1 MAATIKHAFQ
11 SLIGDG
17 VDDTLVRPSN
27 WNADHAITGTVDI
40 ANGGTGASTSAG
52 APFALKGA
60 NTDLTSVALTSGT
73 VSAVPSAAF
82 DLANKSYVDTL
93 VAGLNFHVAAQ
104 YATAAALAANTYNNG
119 TAGVGATLTGNAV
132 GALTVDS
139 NVVVVAQRIL
149 VKNEVAGA
157 NNGVYVVTTVGSG
170 SVAYV
175 LTRASDYDTVGSS
188 SNQINAGDYIY
199 ITAGTVNI
207 NTAWVQQTP
216 APITIGTTSIVFIQ
230 FGVTGAGGTNT
241 QVQFNASGVF
251 AGSANLTFNG
261 TTLSANALSLTTA
274 LPVASG
280 GTGLTTGTSG
290 GVLAFTAG
298 GVLASSAALTA
309 NALVIG
315 GGAGVAPSTTTT
327 AAGALTFLG
336 TPSSA
341 NLAALL
347 TDETGTGLAVFATSP
362 ALVTPTITTIAETD
376 TIAATAATGTLN
388 YDVITQAVQY
398 FTANASGN
406 WTLNFRG
413 SSSVTLNTFMATG
426 TSVSVTLM
434 VTQGSTAYYNSAVTI
449 DGTSVTPKWQG
460 GTAPTSG
467 NASSLDVYTYVIQKT
482 GSATYVVLASQT
494 KFA

>member
-1 MAATIKHAFQ
+1 MAVTVTHPFVSAVLDGADAT
-11 SLIGDG
+11 
-17 VDDTLVRPSN
+17 VVRPSN
-27 WNADHAITGTVDI
+27 WNATHSISGTLDV
-40 ANGGTGASTSAG
+40 ANGGTG
-52 APFALKGA
+52 
-60 NTDLTSVALTSGT
+60 
-73 VSAVPSAAF
+73 
-82 DLANKSYVDTL
+82 
-93 VAGLNFHVAAQ
+93 
-104 YATAAALAANTYNNG
+104 
-119 TAGVGATLTGNAV
+119 
-132 GALTVDS
+132 
-139 NVVVVAQRIL
+139 
-149 VKNEVAGA
+149 
-157 NNGVYVVTTVGSG
+157 
-170 SVAYV
+170 
-175 LTRASDYDTVGSS
+175 
-188 SNQINAGDYIY
+188 
-199 ITAGTVNI
+199 
-207 NTAWVQQTP
+207 
-216 APITIGTTSIVFIQ
+216 
-230 FGVTGAGGTNT
+230 
-241 QVQFNASGVF
+241 
-251 AGSANLTFNG
+251 
-261 TTLSANALSLTTA
+261 LSA
-274 LPVASG
+274 
-280 GTGLTTGTSG
+280 GTSG
-290 GVLAFTAG
+290 GVLAFTATG
-298 GVLASSAALTA
+298 TIASSAALTQYGVVYGGGVGVVPSATA
-309 NALVIG
+309 NGTTGQVLTATTSGAPSWANPATNGTVTSVSWTGGIVSVATATTTPALTIAGTSGGIPYFSSGTTWATSAALAASALVIG
-315 GGAGVAPSTTTT
+315 GGAGAAPSTTTT
-327 AAGALTFLG
+327 ATGALTFLG

-347 TDETGTGLAVFATSP
+347 TDETGTGANVFATSP

>member
-1 MAATIKHAFQ
+1 
-11 SLIGDG
+11 
-17 VDDTLVRPSN
+17 
-27 WNADHAITGTVDI
+27 
-40 ANGGTGASTSAG
+40 
-52 APFALKGA
+52 
-60 NTDLTSVALTSGT
+60 
-73 VSAVPSAAF
+73 
-82 DLANKSYVDTL
+82 
-93 VAGLNFHVAAQ
+93 
-104 YATAAALAANTYNNG
+104 
-119 TAGVGATLTGNAV
+119 
-132 GALTVDS
+132 
-139 NVVVVAQRIL
+139 
-149 VKNEVAGA
+149 
-157 NNGVYVVTTVGSG
+157 VYVVTTVGSG

-188 SNQINAGDYIY
+188 SNQIGAGDYIY

-241 QVQFNASGVF
+241 QVQFNATGAF

-280 GTGLTTGTSG
+280 GTGLTAGTSG
-290 GVLAFTAG
+290 GVLAFTAA

-309 NALVIG
+309 SALVIG

-336 TPSSA
+336 TPTSA

-347 TDETGTGLAVFATSP
+347 TDETGTGANVFATSP

-376 TIAATAATGTLN
+376 TIAATVATGVLA